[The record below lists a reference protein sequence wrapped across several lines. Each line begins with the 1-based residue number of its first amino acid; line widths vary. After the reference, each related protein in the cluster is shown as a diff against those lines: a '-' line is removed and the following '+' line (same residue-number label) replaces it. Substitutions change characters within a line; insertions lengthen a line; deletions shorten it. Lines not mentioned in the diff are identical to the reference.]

1 MRSEENCHWAC
12 FLLPVQH
19 GGRPVGLSLVE
30 GVVIS
35 GLQERANVLKGEVSD
50 ISDGSED
57 DLALGEVEKVEAGVK
72 QLVAGAHG
80 EEDRLGGVVQP
91 HHWIPRP
98 VNELVAL
105 GALRTRT

>member
-30 GVVIS
+30 GVVIG
-35 GLQERANVLKGEVSD
+35 GLRERANVLKGEVSD

-57 DLALGEVEKVEAGVK
+57 DLALGGVEK
-72 QLVAGAHG
+72 
-80 EEDRLGGVVQP
+80 
-91 HHWIPRP
+91 PRK
-98 VNELVAL
+98 LI
-105 GALRTRT
+105 